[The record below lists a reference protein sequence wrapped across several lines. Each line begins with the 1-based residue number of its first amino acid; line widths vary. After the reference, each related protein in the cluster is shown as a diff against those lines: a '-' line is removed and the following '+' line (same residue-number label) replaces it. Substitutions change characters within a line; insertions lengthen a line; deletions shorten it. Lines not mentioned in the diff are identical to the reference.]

1 MRRQAELV
9 RIGSEA
15 RPFSWVWLLPALLV
29 ALGLALGSVPA
40 AAFGVGLAAALS
52 LSGSV

>member
-1 MRRQAELV
+1 MRRQADLV
-9 RIGSEA
+9 RLGSEA

-29 ALGLALGSVPA
+29 AIGLALGLMPA
-40 AAFGVGLAAALS
+40 AALGVGLAAALS